1 MIVQQARL
9 EDQNKLI
16 ELFKKMKLE
25 FKISDFFDD
34 IYDEISKAD
43 LIISRCGSSS
53 LAEIEYFKKSSLL
66 FPLPSSKDNHQF
78 FNAIEFRKNN
88 NCEIFEHTSLN
99 IKKIAEELKKSL
111 FTKKLNNKKQ
121 KNQKKYHWLML

>member
-1 MIVQQARL
+1 MLIFSELIPKVLKYFNKKTLEKIMIVQQARL

-53 LAEIEYFKKSSLL
+53 LAEIEYFKILL
-66 FPLPSSKDNHQF
+66 YFSF
-78 FNAIEFRKNN
+78 AIFKG
-88 NCEIFEHTSLN
+88 
-99 IKKIAEELKKSL
+99 
-111 FTKKLNNKKQ
+111 
-121 KNQKKYHWLML
+121 

>member
-16 ELFKKMKLE
+16 KLFKKMKLE

-34 IYDEISKAD
+34 IYGEISKAD

-53 LAEIEYFKKSSLL
+53 LAEIEYFKKILC
-66 FPLPSSKDNHQF
+66 F
-78 FNAIEFRKNN
+78 FLCHLQRITINF
-88 NCEIFEHTSLN
+88 SM
-99 IKKIAEELKKSL
+99 
-111 FTKKLNNKKQ
+111 Q
-121 KNQKKYHWLML
+121 

>member
-1 MIVQQARL
+1 
-9 EDQNKLI
+9 
-16 ELFKKMKLE
+16 MKLE

-66 FPLPSSKDNHQF
+66 FLCHLQKITIIFQCNRVQ
-78 FNAIEFRKNN
+78 KNN
-88 NCEIFEHTSLN
+88 NCEIFEHPNLN
-99 IKKIAEELKKSL
+99 VKK
-111 FTKKLNNKKQ
+111 
-121 KNQKKYHWLML
+121 